1 MFFVLKLS
9 KLCNLRCEYCYE
21 YEELAMKDRIPL
33 AKFEVFIHGLAEFY
47 VEFYRERKMKTPL
60 TFVFHGGEP
69 FLNKPDYLRSIL
81 ETLRK
86 HLQPASVPYLV
97 ATQTNLTLYKK
108 EILDLFVEYGVNL
121 GVSLDVFGGLR
132 TTVGGM
138 ESQDTVLRNLQR
150 LYDDGYLE
158 ALNTGGIT
166 VLTSRNIG
174 RVLDIY
180 EFYMRL
186 GMSFRMLPVFN
197 QSADRDFRAPG
208 LEVSHARV
216 LAAYKQVAQAQM
228 QDNMRQPI
236 SPIEDYFKA
245 AVIACV
251 NGIGKRYDPWD
262 EEYALIINTNG
273 DTYSDGDTYS
283 KEGFIG
289 NIYEEPFSEIYRSE
303 RRKKVCEVRELRA
316 QTCRLCPYDQRCNQM
331 PMAECKPSERKLDA
345 KGKLICSIA
354 RPMIDFYVE
363 LLNASPEAQRII
375 DQFNQDWEMAPQD
388 RSRSTTRLGMHEREL
403 AIVSSVGNMVFN
415 PDA

>member
-21 YEELAMKDRIPL
+21 YEELALKDRIPL
-33 AKFEVFIHGLAEFY
+33 AKFNMFISGLADFY
-47 VEFYRERKMKTPL
+47 VGFYRDRKTRTPL

-69 FLNKPDYLRSIL
+69 FLNKPDYLRATLNIL
-81 ETLRK
+81 RN
-86 HLQPASVPYLV
+86 HLQPAGVPYVV

-121 GVSLDVFGGLR
+121 GVSFDVFGGLR
-132 TTVGGM
+132 TTVAGA
-138 ESQDTVLRNLQR
+138 ESQDIVLRNLQR
-150 LYDDGYLE
+150 LRDDGYLE
-158 ALNTGGIT
+158 PLNVGGIA
-166 VLTSRNIG
+166 VLTSQNIG

-180 EFYMRL
+180 KFYKGL

-197 QSADRDFRAPG
+197 QSADRDYRAPG

-216 LAAYKQVAQAQM
+216 LAAYKRVAQAQL
-228 QDNMRQPI
+228 QDNMQISI
-236 SPIEDYFKA
+236 SPIGDYFKA
-245 AVIACV
+245 AVIACL
-251 NGIGKRYDPWD
+251 NRTGNRYDPWD

-283 KEGFIG
+283 NEGFIG
-289 NIYEEPFSEIYRSE
+289 NIYEQPFSEIYRSE

-331 PMAECKPSERKLDA
+331 PMAECKPSERQLDA
-345 KGKLICSIA
+345 KGRLICTIA

-363 LLNASPEAQRII
+363 LLNSSPETQRIL
-375 DQFNQDWEMAPQD
+375 DQFNKDWQMAPVD
-388 RSRSTTRLGMHEREL
+388 RGLNTTGSGMHKREL
-403 AIVSSVGNMVFN
+403 AIVSGIDKYGF
-415 PDA
+415 